1 MVVDGGHG
9 VWVCMCA
16 CVRACARLSV
26 RVCGCVLL
34 LFFACFC
41 LAHGLKRARTVA
53 VAADLCGPSARE
65 TEN

>member
-1 MVVDGGHG
+1 
-9 VWVCMCA
+9 MCV
-16 CVRACARLSV
+16 CVRAC
-26 RVCGCVLL
+26 GCVL

-53 VAADLCGPSARE
+53 AAADLCGPSARE